1 VQNIEDRS
9 ARVSFGYKTAWF
21 AFRSAAPEAVIR
33 ALGLSSPVAAKAQVA
48 IDAAYGN
55 DSKGLSGKAFVTPPL
70 SGWTLAMSTG
80 FFDIADAAPALF
92 PELLV
97 KLSAELGTEVQF
109 FATHRVVE
117 AHLWARAIGGSL
129 VRAYSYVGE
138 SGEKRVE
145 IGEPTPE
152 EVALDLRFF
161 DPNSPDAEEDGYWE
175 REDLRYPDEEDVM
188 RVAERW
194 SVNPSAL
201 TDVPE
206 GFLADRLPRGGSSAL
221 RTDGSL
227 PAQKNP
233 WWRFW

>member
-1 VQNIEDRS
+1 
-9 ARVSFGYKTAWF
+9 
-21 AFRSAAPEAVIR
+21 
-33 ALGLSSPVAAKAQVA
+33 
-48 IDAAYGN
+48 
-55 DSKGLSGKAFVTPPL
+55 
-70 SGWTLAMSTG
+70 
-80 FFDIADAAPALF
+80 
-92 PELLV
+92 
-97 KLSAELGTEVQF
+97 VQF

-152 EVALDLRFF
+152 EIALDLRFF
-161 DPNSPDAEEDGYWE
+161 DPNGPDAEEDGYWE

-194 SVNPSAL
+194 SVNPAAL
-201 TDVPE
+201 TDVPD

-221 RTDGSL
+221 RTGGSL
-227 PAQKNP
+227 PAPKNP

>member
-1 VQNIEDRS
+1 VQ
-9 ARVSFGYKTAWF
+9 
-21 AFRSAAPEAVIR
+21 
-33 ALGLSSPVAAKAQVA
+33 L
-48 IDAAYGN
+48 
-55 DSKGLSGKAFVTPPL
+55 
-70 SGWTLAMSTG
+70 
-80 FFDIADAAPALF
+80 
-92 PELLV
+92 
-97 KLSAELGTEVQF
+97 

-201 TDVPE
+201 TSVPE
-206 GFLADRLPRGGSSAL
+206 GFLADVLPRRPSSAQRTSGRLPA
-221 RTDGSL
+221 T
-227 PAQKNP
+227 KNP